1 MRNDTNDDDDEKK
14 KEGKQLKNQ
23 DMWDK
28 NSDHLKDSPLFEIG
42 IIDKHHIAY
51 KNTDISK
58 YAIENYE
65 KVKNETN
72 WWLPVKKQK
81 GKNILWVLHEMLKK
95 ERKDQFFR
103 EIPINDAHKIYIW
116 SFARRCSPTQDPS
129 AARRVRGRARHGGVV
144 VAARH
149 WRRLPAPRRR
159 RRCRRRRGP

>member
-1 MRNDTNDDDDEKK
+1 MRDDTNDDDDEKK

-28 NSDHLKDSPLFEIG
+28 NSDHLKDSPLFETG
-42 IIDKHHIAY
+42 IIDKHYIAY

-81 GKNILWVLHEMLKK
+81 GKNILWVLHEMCLKKK
-95 ERKDQFFR
+95 ER
-103 EIPINDAHKIYIW
+103 INFSEKSLSMMLIW
-116 SFARRCSPTQDPS
+116 LHCIM
-129 AARRVRGRARHGGVV
+129 
-144 VAARH
+144 VAKRI
-149 WRRLPAPRRR
+149 
-159 RRCRRRRGP
+159 